1 MMWPVELL
9 GVNPMRSV
17 LTIAATVMLAS
28 VARPQA
34 IEKQISDSLREVHD
48 RGRELYNAGDTAAGY
63 RMYQGGLLVARGVL
77 THRPDVQRLIT
88 DGLIA
93 AEREPSVARRAFL
106 LHEVIEKVR
115 VEVRSA
121 TRKAET
127 VTVVP
132 REVKSGEKGKATV
145 AKPPATVGEVKEG
158 VIGRVLWQGNPVAGV
173 DVTFVTLGQPA
184 PRVYETTTGPQG
196 VYTVRKLPAGKYVVL
211 ITPGPNA
218 QVKKLPERYATSTTS
233 PLIFD
238 VKGGGEKLDFMLQ

>member
-1 MMWPVELL
+1 
-9 GVNPMRSV
+9 MRFV
-17 LTIAATVMLAS
+17 LAIVATVAFAS

-34 IEKQISDSLREVHD
+34 IEKQISDSLRDVHD
-48 RGRELYNAGDTAAGY
+48 RGRELYNSGDPAGGY
-63 RMYQGGLLVARGVL
+63 RMYQGGLLVARGIL

-106 LHEVIEKVR
+106 LHELIEKVR

-121 TRKAET
+121 PRKSET
-127 VTVVP
+127 VGIP
-132 REVKSGEKGKATV
+132 PHEVKGSDKAKTGMT
-145 AKPPATVGEVKEG
+145 KPPATVGEVGEG

-173 DVTFVTLGQPA
+173 DVTFVTLGLPL

-196 VYTVRKLPAGKYVVL
+196 VYTIPKLPAGKYVIL
-211 ITPGPNA
+211 ITPGPNS
-218 QVKKLPERYATSTTS
+218 QVKKLPDRYATSTTS
-233 PLIFD
+233 PLVFD